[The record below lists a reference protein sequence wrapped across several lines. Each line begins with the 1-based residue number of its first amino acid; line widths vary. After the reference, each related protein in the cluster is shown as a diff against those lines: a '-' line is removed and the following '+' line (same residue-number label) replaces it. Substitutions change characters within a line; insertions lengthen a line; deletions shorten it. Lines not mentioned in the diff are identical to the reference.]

1 LTVSLPLEKKF
12 KLSLLNDSECG
23 WLNQL
28 PKRLNTK
35 KLNEN
40 LITDYLIVGAGYTG
54 LSAARKLSE
63 IDKNKKIIIVDAQL
77 AGEGGSGRNSGYLVD
92 TTLNDG
98 FTSNKDIKN
107 YKKKINIYELGIK
120 SVKKYIKEYQVD
132 CDWNECGKYFAS
144 SKIEDEAKAKL
155 FSNLLNNLNYEN
167 KLIYSDDLKA
177 KLGTSFYKV
186 GVYTSGGIL
195 LNPGKLIRSMIDTL
209 PDNVDLFEN
218 TELLSWKNNN
228 NKITCNFGKNF
239 IEAQKII
246 FCTNGFLRSLKV
258 KKNYSFPL
266 TLTASMT
273 RPLNKDEFNNLGSP
287 KEWGVLPIRPMGAT
301 IRLTKD
307 KRILI
312 RNTAEIRNP
321 NLMSSNDLTKRIIKH
336 SYGIKKR
343 FPSLRENIIEHS
355 WSGIVCRSGN
365 SSQIFDKIEKNV
377 YAAGCYNGSGIGVGT
392 LFGEQIAIMASN
404 QQSEEIEAINQR
416 KKPNWL
422 PPQPFLNIGIY
433 ARLAYERIKA
443 KSEI

>member
-1 LTVSLPLEKKF
+1 MNLI
-12 KLSLLNDSECG
+12 NDTGCG
-23 WLNQL
+23 WINQL
-28 PKRLNTK
+28 PKRLNIKT
-35 KLNEN
+35 LNKDQ
-40 LITDYLIVGAGYTG
+40 ITDYLIIGAGYTG

-77 AGEGGSGRNSGYLVD
+77 AGEGSSSRNSGYLVD

-98 FTSNKDIKN
+98 FTSNKDIEN
-107 YKKKINIYELGIK
+107 YRKKVKIYELGIN

-144 SKIEDEAKAKL
+144 SKIEDESKAKS
-155 FSNLLNNLNYEN
+155 FSNLLSSLNYEN
-167 KLIYSDDLKA
+167 KVIFKDELKD

-209 PDNVDLFEN
+209 PENVCLFEN
-218 TELLSWKNNN
+218 TQLLNWKKIN
-228 NKITCNFGKNF
+228 NKIICNFGNNNIKTEN
-239 IEAQKII
+239 II
-246 FCTNGFLRSLKV
+246 FCTNGFLRSLEV
-258 KKNYSFPL
+258 KKNYNFPI

-273 RPLNKDEFNNLGSP
+273 RPLSEGEFNLIGSP
-287 KEWGVLPIRPMGAT
+287 NEWGVLPIRSMGAT

-312 RNTAEIRNP
+312 RNTAELRNP
-321 NLMSSNDLTKRIIKH
+321 NSMNSKDLENRIKMH
-336 SYGIKKR
+336 NLGIKKR
-343 FPSLRENIIEHS
+343 FPTLSDNIIEYS
-355 WSGIVCRSGN
+355 WSGIVSRSGN
-365 SSQIFDKIEKNV
+365 SSQIFEKLDHNIYV
-377 YAAGCYNGSGIGVGT
+377 AGCYNGSGIGVGT

-404 QQSEEIEAINQR
+404 QQSEEIEIINRR

-433 ARLAYERIKA
+433 VRLAYERFKA
-443 KSEI
+443 RTEI